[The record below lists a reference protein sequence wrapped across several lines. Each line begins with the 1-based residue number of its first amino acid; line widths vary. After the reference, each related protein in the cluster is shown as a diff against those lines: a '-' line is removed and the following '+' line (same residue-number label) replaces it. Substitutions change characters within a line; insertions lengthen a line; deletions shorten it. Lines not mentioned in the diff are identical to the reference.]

1 MQDILSLGAIFILR
15 KDIGVGG
22 PENGNF
28 PLLYV
33 GKMSLRSTLAR
44 TDLLYMLNWGTQWIM
59 VSYLKNK

>member
-1 MQDILSLGAIFILR
+1 MDMFKYEICIINYVLGAIFILR

-33 GKMSLRSTLAR
+33 VKMS
-44 TDLLYMLNWGTQWIM
+44 
-59 VSYLKNK
+59 